1 MSSSARSQT
10 LRAACSTGSALP
22 LTTKAA
28 AAARSR
34 GYLWAPAPEQ
44 YLVLSLDG
52 MLLFLPVILQS
63 ADRETHGSEQ
73 VCALRATCT
82 ALARGWDDA
91 RVLAELLSGRRRPA
105 DFGLGELRGTGR
117 FLRLLD
123 LIDAAH
129 GPRVP
134 QDYNTISEAV
144 RHAARRV
151 RGYRNAQPNGRE
163 TLTVRHTNTHR
174 LLSHFHIQI

>member
-1 MSSSARSQT
+1 
-10 LRAACSTGSALP
+10 
-22 LTTKAA
+22 
-28 AAARSR
+28 
-34 GYLWAPAPEQ
+34 
-44 YLVLSLDG
+44 

-134 QDYNTISEAV
+134 QDYNTIPEAV

-174 LLSHFHIQI
+174 LLSHFHIQIQ